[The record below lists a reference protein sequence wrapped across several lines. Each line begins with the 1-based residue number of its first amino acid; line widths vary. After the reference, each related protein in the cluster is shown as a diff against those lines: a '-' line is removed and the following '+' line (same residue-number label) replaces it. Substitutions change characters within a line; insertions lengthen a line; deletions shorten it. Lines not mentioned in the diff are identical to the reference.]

1 MRIFTYFN
9 ILIFLLFISK
19 INSNEGPLQY
29 PEPPDGWDEGDC
41 KSLQIQSPIDIP
53 SLKDESIIIDNG
65 YYAKIKS
72 LLYNNIFSGS
82 VKFDNNHKWTTE
94 ELDIGYIE
102 IYLNT
107 TLYKYKLHS
116 FHFHLYSE
124 HRIENKQYPME
135 LHIVHK
141 NMNKK
146 DLINENLVIGILF
159 DYKNDKENQFLKKI
173 NLGEEKKIND
183 ASILDLI
190 NKKDSFYYYKGSLT
204 TIPCTEN
211 VNWIIFKDIKNM
223 SYQQFI
229 KFKNWIEN
237 SNLKYYGVGY
247 GNARGPKRLNGRKI
261 YLENYDRDNINS
273 TGKYWFSI
281 LPITTFLL
289 YPLLIFYYH
298 MQFKNKIFR
307 YI

>member
-9 ILIFLLFISK
+9 ILFFLLFISK

-281 LPITTFLL
+281 FPITTFLL